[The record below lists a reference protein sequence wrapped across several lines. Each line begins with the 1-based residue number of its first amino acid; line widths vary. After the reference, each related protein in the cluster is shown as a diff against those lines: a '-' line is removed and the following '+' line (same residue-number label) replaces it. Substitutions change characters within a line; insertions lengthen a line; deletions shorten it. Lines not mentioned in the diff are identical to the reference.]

1 MIEVIYILQN
11 YLLLNLQAQKVSHF
25 FSLLI
30 IKLSEIIMEYNAW
43 ILRCSCVQEVQLVHD
58 YPAHKMKLAKTSI
71 HP

>member
-11 YLLLNLQAQKVSHF
+11 YLLLDLQAQKVSHF

-43 ILRCSCVQEVQLVHD
+43 ILRCSCVQEVQLV
-58 YPAHKMKLAKTSI
+58 KISI